1 MKRFAVIGLGRFGKK
16 LAIALAMS
24 GAEVIAIDKNRE
36 AIEILA
42 DQVSHAVRLDST
54 DEEALKAQGVDKVDV
69 AIIGI
74 GQGTGRGFESAILT
88 VVNLRQMGV
97 NRIYARAEDLI
108 AGEVFSKVG
117 ATEVIYPE
125 IESAERWAY
134 KLIAPQIGEKI
145 DFAEGYSLARI
156 KAPASFD
163 GRTVMDLQLR
173 QKYSVNLGHDQTGR
187 AQQAKKGG
195 EGQDHQCPHAQ
206 HDNLRG
212 RYPDGCRLRPRPRE
226 AAAGMNHGM
235 ATREK
240 SRGLV
245 GYCGE
250 NELHNLILKVTALVQ
265 ICRRVIRRLYWRIRI
280 HRVQRKIEAENKPNR
295 TTSSLSDR

>member
-16 LAIALAMS
+16 LAIALTMS
-24 GAEVIAIDKNRE
+24 GAEVIAIDKDRNE
-36 AIEILA
+36 IELIR

-97 NRIYARAEDLI
+97 KEIFARAEDLI
-108 AGEVFSKVG
+108 AGQVFSKVG

-125 IESAERWAY
+125 IESAQRWSY

-145 DFAEGYSLARI
+145 DFAPGYSLARV

-163 GRTVMDLQLR
+163 GKTVMDLQLR
-173 QKYSVNLGHDQTGR
+173 QKYNVNLVAIKRSEHSR
-187 AQQAKKGG
+187 AKKQEKGG
-195 EGQDHQCPHAQ
+195 IINVPMPSTVIYQD
-206 HDNLRG
+206 DILMV
-212 RYPDGCRLRPRPRE
+212 
-226 AAAGMNHGM
+226 AG
-235 ATREK
+235 
-240 SRGLV
+240 
-245 GYCGE
+245 
-250 NELHNLILKVTALVQ
+250 
-265 ICRRVIRRLYWRIRI
+265 
-280 HRVQRKIEAENKPNR
+280 
-295 TTSSLSDR
+295 SDTDLAKLPQE

>member
-16 LAIALAMS
+16 LAVALAMS

-36 AIEILA
+36 EIELIR

-54 DEEALKAQGVDKVDV
+54 DEASLKAQGVDKVDV

-74 GQGTGRGFESAILT
+74 GQGTGRGFESAVLT

-97 NRIYARAEDLI
+97 KQIYARAEELM

-117 ATEVIYPE
+117 AVEVIYPE
-125 IESAERWAY
+125 IESAQRWAY

-145 DFAEGYSLARI
+145 DFAHGYSLARI

-173 QKYSVNLGHDQTGR
+173 QKYNVNLVLIKRGEHGKSKKSEKGR
-187 AQQAKKGG
+187 IINVPMPNTVIYEEDILMVVGSDA
-195 EGQDHQCPHAQ
+195 D
-206 HDNLRG
+206 
-212 RYPDGCRLRPRPRE
+212 
-226 AAAGMNHGM
+226 
-235 ATREK
+235 
-240 SRGLV
+240 LV
-245 GYCGE
+245 KLPQE
-250 NELHNLILKVTALVQ
+250 
-265 ICRRVIRRLYWRIRI
+265 
-280 HRVQRKIEAENKPNR
+280 
-295 TTSSLSDR
+295 

>member
-1 MKRFAVIGLGRFGKK
+1 MRRFAVIGLGRFGQK

-36 AIEILA
+36 EIELIT

-74 GQGTGRGFESAILT
+74 GQGGGGFEAAILT
-88 VVNLRQMGV
+88 VVNLRQMGIKQ
-97 NRIYARAEDLI
+97 IYARAENLI

-125 IESAERWAY
+125 IESAQRWAF

-145 DFAEGYSLARI
+145 DFAPGYSLARV

-163 GRTVMDLQLR
+163 GKTVMDLQLR
-173 QKYSVNLGHDQTGR
+173 QKYSVNLVLIKR
-187 AQQAKKGG
+187 G
-195 EGQDHQCPHAQ
+195 EH
-206 HDNLRG
+206 
-212 RYPDGCRLRPRPRE
+212 
-226 AAAGMNHGM
+226 
-235 ATREK
+235 ATRLK
-240 SRGLV
+240 DQKGKIINVPMPSTV
-245 GYCGE
+245 IYQDD
-250 NELHNLILKVTALVQ
+250 ILMIAG
-265 ICRRVIRRLYWRIRI
+265 
-280 HRVQRKIEAENKPNR
+280 
-295 TTSSLSDR
+295 SDADLAKLPQE

>member
-24 GAEVIAIDKNRE
+24 GAEVIAIDKDRE
-36 AIEILA
+36 QIELIR

-97 NRIYARAEDLI
+97 KEIFARAEDLI

-117 ATEVIYPE
+117 TTEVIYPE
-125 IESAERWAY
+125 IESAQKWAY

-145 DFAEGYSLARI
+145 DFAPGYSLARV

-163 GRTVMDLQLR
+163 GKTVMDLQLR
-173 QKYSVNLGHDQTGR
+173 QKYSVNLVAIKRGEHARSKKSD
-187 AQQAKKGG
+187 KSEKGG
-195 EGQDHQCPHAQ
+195 IINVPMPNTIIYQD
-206 HDNLRG
+206 DILMV
-212 RYPDGCRLRPRPRE
+212 
-226 AAAGMNHGM
+226 AG
-235 ATREK
+235 
-240 SRGLV
+240 
-245 GYCGE
+245 
-250 NELHNLILKVTALVQ
+250 
-265 ICRRVIRRLYWRIRI
+265 
-280 HRVQRKIEAENKPNR
+280 
-295 TTSSLSDR
+295 SDADLAKLPQE